1 MDRIPIL
8 LLCMHKCT
16 MSCTLIATS
25 FFQQV
30 SSRRPSNGTLGSWYS
45 RTPFSWSVGL
55 EETCLVEQAASCL
68 NKLGF
73 INNGRGR
80 IYSDEWEEEKEE
92 DMELSLS
99 TLLDFGRQLTLGMV
113 CIPTLHGVSERA
125 FPL

>member
-1 MDRIPIL
+1 
-8 LLCMHKCT
+8 MHKST
-16 MSCTLIATS
+16 YILIATS

-68 NKLGF
+68 NELELNEGQ
-73 INNGRGR
+73 GR

-92 DMELSLS
+92 GDMELSLY
-99 TLLDFGRQLTLGMV
+99 TLLDFGRQITLGMV
-113 CIPTLHGVSERA
+113 CGYVRDLCCMIEQ
-125 FPL
+125 